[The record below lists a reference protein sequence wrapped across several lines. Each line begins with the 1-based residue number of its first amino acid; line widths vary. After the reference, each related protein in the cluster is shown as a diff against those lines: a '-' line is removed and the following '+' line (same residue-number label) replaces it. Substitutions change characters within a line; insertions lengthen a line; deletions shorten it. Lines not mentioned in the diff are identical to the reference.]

1 MEYVEPIRDREK
13 IETVKKILKRN
24 GTRDLLLFL
33 MGINSG
39 LRISDILRLKVAD
52 VYNKD
57 YIEIT
62 EQKTGKYKRL
72 PITKSFKSC
81 LDEFIFDKMP
91 DEWLFESRKGHK
103 PITRIQA
110 YRIITSACIQAGITS
125 RIGTH
130 TLRKTFGYHF
140 YKEKK
145 DVALLQCILNHSAP
159 SVTLRYIGINQDI
172 IDSSLQSFAL

>member
-1 MEYVEPIRDREK
+1 MEYVEPIRDKEK

-24 GTRDLLLFL
+24 GTRDFLLFL

-39 LRISDILRLKVAD
+39 LRISDILKLKVAD
-52 VYNKD
+52 VYNKE

-62 EQKTGKYKRL
+62 EKKTGKYKKL
-72 PITKSFKSC
+72 PITKSFKPY
-81 LDEFIFDKMP
+81 LEEFIFDKMP
-91 DEWLFESRKGHK
+91 DEWLFESRKGNK

-110 YRIITSACIQAGITS
+110 YRIITRACIQAGITS

-145 DVALLQCILNHSAP
+145 DIALLQCILNHSAP